1 MKYPFVYVVLT
12 GLALTVPTWGA
23 PDRGDEPAGA
33 VAASKVAAAIADLGS
48 SDPKTRERAA
58 RTLIELGAEA
68 RRAVALAAQSEDPE
82 LRTRA
87 SELLLRLPWY
97 LPDDSPGVRGVL
109 EHYGQLD
116 VERRKNAVA
125 SLANL
130 SLHGYEA
137 LLRLIVEEPSDD
149 VRWAIVA
156 AVRRD
161 FRETDLEGFR
171 RLDAESENAPV
182 LAAAGHAWLSKNV
195 DRGVRLLK
203 RAVALDL
210 ERPAADGGEV
220 EAVFDRLQNLAL
232 MDGSYEEVAKLLR
245 LRARRGAVDEDGEP
259 TQAVLEL
266 FAAHAK
272 FGPLPGFEQDLQTY
286 KDQLGDPRV
295 MFSLGK
301 IYERSGQTLL
311 AEAAY
316 RAAFLTDLVSIDDRF
331 EQGEFTMRQGWLD
344 LAEAEFASVFE
355 LAPDHS
361 TENRKVLRLPGI
373 PADALVHLPILD
385 QANAHFRLAQ
395 VGAARQDDA
404 AAADHMERAMKLHYR
419 AHGELRGATDQSL
432 WAEIDWHRLRAARAK
447 GDGAEVNRRIESIL
461 TAQTSTADND
471 DEPRSFNPDI
481 ANDAVPLLREME
493 RTEEAQKLFDQTY
506 EKLVRLQEKSRF
518 SDHDH
523 PMSRNNLAWLCARCD
538 EHKEEALKL
547 ALEATRAMPD
557 NAAFVDTL
565 AEVQFR
571 LGNYAEAARLERRVV
586 AARPND
592 RFLREQLRRFE
603 EAAAAPKKNGGN

>member
-1 MKYPFVYVVLT
+1 MKYPVVYLVLT
-12 GLALTVPTWGA
+12 SLTITLPAWAA
-23 PDRGDEPAGA
+23 PDRGDDSGA
-33 VAASKVAAAIADLGS
+33 VAASRVGTAIADLAS
-48 SDPKTRERAA
+48 ADPKARERAA
-58 RTLIELGAEA
+58 KALIELGTEA
-68 RRAVALAAQSEDPE
+68 RRAVAAAAQSDDPE
-82 LRTRA
+82 LRSRA

-116 VERRKNAVA
+116 TERRKMAVA
-125 SLANL
+125 SLADL
-130 SLHGYEA
+130 SIHGYEA

-149 VRWAIVA
+149 VRWAIVG

-161 FRETDLEGFR
+161 FREPVLEGFR
-171 RLDAESENAPV
+171 KLDAESENAPIV
-182 LAAAGHAWLSKNV
+182 AAAGHAWLSKNV
-195 DRGVRLLK
+195 ERGVRLLK

-220 EAVFDRLQNLAL
+220 EALFDRLQNLAL
-232 MDGSYEEVAKLLR
+232 MDSRYDEVAKLLR

-259 TQAVLEL
+259 TRAVLEL

-272 FGPLPGFEQDLQTY
+272 FGPLAGFDQDLQTY
-286 KDQLGDPRV
+286 RDQLGDPRV

-301 IYERSGQTLL
+301 IYERGGQTML

-316 RAAFLTDLVSIDDRF
+316 RAAFVTDLVSIDDRF
-331 EQGEFTMRQGWLD
+331 EQGEFAMRQGWLD
-344 LAEAEFASVFE
+344 LAEAEFASVFD

-361 TENRKVLRLPGI
+361 TENRKILRIPGI
-373 PADALVHLPILD
+373 PADALVHLPVLD

-395 VGAARQDDA
+395 VGAAREDDS

-432 WAEIDWHRLRAARAK
+432 WAEIDWHHLRAARAK
-447 GDGAEVNRRIESIL
+447 GDSAEVQRRLESIL
-461 TAQTSTADND
+461 TAQSSAEPGTS
-471 DEPRSFNPDI
+471 NPDI
-481 ANDAVPLLREME
+481 ANDVVPVLREME
-493 RTEEAQKLFDQTY
+493 RTEEAEKLFDQTY
-506 EKLVRLQEKSRF
+506 EGLKDSWVATRDR
-518 SDHDH
+518 
-523 PMSRNNLAWLCARCD
+523 PMSKNNLAWLCARCD

-565 AEVQFR
+565 AEAQYR

-592 RFLREQLRRFE
+592 RFLRQQLRRFE
-603 EAAAAPKKNGGN
+603 EAAAVDKKNGGN